1 MTRYFVTNAGAYIG
15 AFDGTYVPGEPVGED
30 EDGNIIPGDPV
41 YLFPDI
47 PEGAVEVGTA
57 PDDAR
62 QIYDFGN
69 ETWLP
74 APLPLPRII
83 SRRQFYQGLAVAE
96 FITKT
101 EALDAIRTGT
111 LPAAIQAIVDG
122 MTDEDAKFTAEMLLA
137 GATEFDVEHPLV
149 LVFAVAQ
156 DMSPSEVEDFW
167 RLCASLT

>member
-1 MTRYFVTNAGAYIG
+1 MIMMTREQIIDALNHAWPNAEWAW
-15 AFDGTYVPGEPVGED
+15 DGDDYDDLVWLGTGSKPALHDVQ
-30 EDGNIIPGDPV
+30 
-41 YLFPDI
+41 
-47 PEGAVEVGTA
+47 AVEV
-57 PDDAR
+57 PER
-62 QIYDFGN
+62 
-69 ETWLP
+69 
-74 APLPLPRII
+74 LPLPRII

-122 MTDEDAKFTAEMLLA
+122 MTDEDAAFTAEMLLA

-156 DMSPSEVEDFW
+156 GMGPSEVDDFW